1 MMGKK
6 RQISKVIEANSSA
19 IMNGQETVDSIIYR
33 HPHESKELQPQL
45 EAISWLGQA
54 RKGLEPRQDFIV
66 SLGKYLQQQIENL
79 PRPNLWQRLFKKF
92 SPQRWV
98 FNITAPIV
106 VIFMLA
112 LVLNS
117 LVLTARLS
125 IPGDPFYSSKLL
137 IENTRLAFTFN
148 PVDKTDLYIEF
159 SRERTTEIVQLVLEG
174 DYERITS
181 TADRLETEL
190 IASLHA
196 LNDISAHNPA
206 AEIPMVETYKDTLSN
221 EIFMLGILRDT
232 SPLSARPGIDLAI
245 QVAQSGMMALH

>member
-6 RQISKVIEANSSA
+6 RQISKIIEANSSA
-19 IMNGQETVDSIIYR
+19 IMNGQDTVDSIIYR

-45 EAISWLGQA
+45 EAISWLGEA
-54 RKGLEPRQDFIV
+54 KKRLEPRQGFVV
-66 SLGKYLQQQIENL
+66 SSGKYIQQKIEAQ
-79 PRPNLWQRLFKKF
+79 PRQNFLQRLFKKF

-125 IPGDPFYSSKLL
+125 IPGDPFYSSKLF
-137 IENTRLAFTFN
+137 IENTRLALTFS
-148 PVDKTDLYIEF
+148 PVDKTKLYVQF

-174 DYERITS
+174 DYERIPS
-181 TADRLETEL
+181 TANRLENEL

-196 LNDISAHNPA
+196 INDISAHNPA
-206 AEIPMVETYKDTLSN
+206 DEIPMVETYKDTLSN